1 MENFIR
7 MFLPFVIL
15 FAIIVIPIFMIVVGW
30 RNRQSAFFMVI
41 FILGIALCAMVTLF
55 LIPTFLF
62 SGIILAFAA

>member
-41 FILGIALCAMVTLF
+41 FILGIALCAMVVLF

>member
-41 FILGIALCAMVTLF
+41 FILGIALCAMVALF
-55 LIPTFLF
+55 LIPIFLF

>member
-30 RNRQSAFFMVI
+30 RNRHSAFFMVI
-41 FILGIALCAMVTLF
+41 FILGIALCAMVDLF

>member
-41 FILGIALCAMVTLF
+41 FILGIALCAMVGLF

>member
-41 FILGIALCAMVTLF
+41 FILGIALCAMVALF
-55 LIPTFLF
+55 LITTFLF